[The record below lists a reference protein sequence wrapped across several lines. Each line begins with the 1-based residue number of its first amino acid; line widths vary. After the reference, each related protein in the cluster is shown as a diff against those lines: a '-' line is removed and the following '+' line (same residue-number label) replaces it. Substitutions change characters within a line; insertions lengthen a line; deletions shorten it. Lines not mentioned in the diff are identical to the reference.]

1 MKIEL
6 RERKVMSKFNIQR
19 WYRPLERI
27 EKVGKILGESTIKFE
42 ETIVFKKRVLLIQKG
57 SERLGKKTK
66 EWPLIAMS
74 WKSLVPFA
82 KLVSHKLLGVMHFR
96 LFC

>member
-6 RERKVMSKFNIQR
+6 KKRKVMRKFNIQR

-42 ETIVFKKRVLLIQKG
+42 EKIVFKKRVLLIPKC
-57 SERLGKKTK
+57 SERLSKKTK
-66 EWPLIAMS
+66 EWPLTAVS
-74 WKSLVPFA
+74 WKSLMPFA
-82 KLVSHKLLGVMHFR
+82 KVVSHKLLGVLHLG